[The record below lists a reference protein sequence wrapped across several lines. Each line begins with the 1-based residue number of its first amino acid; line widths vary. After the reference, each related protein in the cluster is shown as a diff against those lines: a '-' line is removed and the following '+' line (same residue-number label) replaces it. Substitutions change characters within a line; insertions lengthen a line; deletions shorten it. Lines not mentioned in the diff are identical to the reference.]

1 MHLFFWLV
9 LVFMHIPEPLMFV
22 ALQLISFVAI
32 QKYRIYYDYMKT
44 NEICIWLCDLF
55 FRVIVDLLQWN
66 CGWRPYKLVIQ
77 LQVNFF
83 SKGQY
88 SYLKSFIVTFM
99 CNKSAYIPFVRSRNY
114 QLHFNFLHVRRV
126 FYRASVYLF
135 AKISS

>member
-1 MHLFFWLV
+1 MHLFFWLL

-32 QKYRIYYDYMKT
+32 QKYRIYDDYMKT

-66 CGWRPYKLVIQ
+66 CGWRPHKLVIQ

-88 SYLKSFIVTFM
+88 LYLKSFIVAFM